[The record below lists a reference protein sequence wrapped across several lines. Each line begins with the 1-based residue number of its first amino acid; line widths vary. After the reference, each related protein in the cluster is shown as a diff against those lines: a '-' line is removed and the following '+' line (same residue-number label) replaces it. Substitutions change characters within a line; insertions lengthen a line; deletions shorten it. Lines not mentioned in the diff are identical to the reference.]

1 MSNRFNY
8 KLLEI
13 ATKDEDTFMQIVKE
27 ESMAIPGS
35 VRMFLTDKIRNA
47 VSTLEDNHMARLKI
61 LNALE
66 TVGL

>member
-8 KLLEI
+8 RLLEI
-13 ATKDEDTFMQIVKE
+13 ATRDENAFLQIVKE
-27 ESMAIPGS
+27 ESMEIPGS

-47 VSTLEDNHMARLKI
+47 VSVLEDNNRTRLKI

-66 TVGL
+66 IVGL